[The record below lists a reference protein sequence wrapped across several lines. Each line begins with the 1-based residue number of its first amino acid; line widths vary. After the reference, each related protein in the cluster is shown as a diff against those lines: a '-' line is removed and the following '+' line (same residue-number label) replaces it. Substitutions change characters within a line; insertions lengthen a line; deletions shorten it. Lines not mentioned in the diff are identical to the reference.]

1 MNYTLKQNL
10 KRNCFES
17 VIDNTLS
24 HCMSPEHVKIMFG
37 SGVALLTEFLEN
49 FPFKTYMEYYGY
61 PHDPS
66 GAEDLKIFV
75 SNLKECPTHVDI
87 ISKGN
92 ACVQEKPM
100 CTWQVYVDAGKCW
113 IQVT

>member
-1 MNYTLKQNL
+1 M
-10 KRNCFES
+10 
-17 VIDNTLS
+17 
-24 HCMSPEHVKIMFG
+24 
-37 SGVALLTEFLEN
+37 N

-66 GAEDLKIFV
+66 GAEDLEIFV
-75 SNLKECPTHVDI
+75 SNLKECPTHADI

-92 ACVQEKPM
+92 ACVQEKPT
-100 CTWQVYVDAGKCW
+100 CNWQVYVDAGKCW